1 MADGSYVVTGAA
13 SGIGQSLLAALAELP
28 GTGVVGL
35 LRPAVTGRKLIE
47 AGSIRY
53 IAQDLLEPLSGEV
66 RTALANADR
75 VVHLA
80 WSRAPDFEVCM
91 RENTTMLARLFEC
104 TPAERIVFVSSVAA
118 ASNAKGVYGR
128 AKYQAQQR
136 VLAAGGTVLVSGLVV
151 SDPPETAYK
160 VLVDTL
166 ARVPAGIVPVPPS
179 ARVYPV
185 AKQDLIAV
193 IAQAASHGF
202 PSGAYGVFVPG
213 GMLLGDF
220 ARNIA
225 AALGRRAH
233 VLPVPRAGIDVA
245 IALLERVG
253 QRKLA
258 EKLSTFFFKNESE
271 LGALLDVPG
280 FALRPVEFE
289 IGKNA

>member
-1 MADGSYVVTGAA
+1 MADTSYVVTGAA
-13 SGIGQSLLAALAELP
+13 SGIGQSLLAALAEQP
-28 GTGVVGL
+28 GTAVVGL
-35 LRPAVTGRKLIE
+35 LRTTGAGRGLIE
-47 AGSIRY
+47 SGRIRY
-53 IAQDLLEPLSGEV
+53 IAQDLLEPLSDEA
-66 RTALANADR
+66 RTALGNAER

-80 WSRAPDFEVCM
+80 WSRAPGFDACM
-91 RENTTMLARLFEC
+91 RENATMLARLLEC
-104 TPAERIVFVSSVAA
+104 MPAERIVFVSSVAA
-118 ASNAKGVYGR
+118 ASDAKGVYGR

-160 VLVDTL
+160 VLVDTV
-166 ARVPAGIVPVPPS
+166 ARVPAGIVPAPPR

-185 AKQDLIAV
+185 AKRDLIAV
-193 IAQAASHGF
+193 IAQATSKGF

-220 ARNIA
+220 ARGIA
-225 AALGRRAH
+225 AAVGRRAH
-233 VLPVPRAGIDVA
+233 ILPVPGVCIDVA

-271 LGALLDVPG
+271 LDALLDVPG
-280 FALRPVEFE
+280 FVPQPVEFE
-289 IGKNA
+289 IGKNG